1 MSESVRRMPDAY
13 RCVIENASVRP
24 DREDELSDLIQTLFS
39 RRNHRYVGGQERM
52 WLEAELVQTVRRVST
67 VYREALSTPTS
78 GPLPFALGYLRVR
91 DGTLET
97 VSETVPATL
106 EPSALALL
114 LSEFV
119 VPDAV
124 IHFPDH
130 DQTWRVDGVDAITTV
145 DAS

>member
-1 MSESVRRMPDAY
+1 MPDAY
-13 RCVIENASVRP
+13 RCIIEHAAVRP
-24 DREDELSDLIQTLFS
+24 DREDDLSELVRTLFS

-52 WLEAELVQTVRRVST
+52 WLEAELVQTVRRAST

-78 GPLPFALGYLRVR
+78 GPLPFALGYLRLR

-106 EPSALALL
+106 DPEALVRL

-119 VPDAV
+119 TPGAV
-124 IHFPDH
+124 IRFPDH
-130 DQTWRVDGVDAITTV
+130 NQTWRVDDVDAVTAVET
-145 DAS
+145 ST